1 MMKFG
6 MLSASVLLM
15 TLSGCSLNEA
25 EEDVG
30 GAPGSW
36 VNSGGSGPMAAAG
49 SGPIGTGGGPA
60 AGGATGSGGYGVGG
74 TGAGGESS
82 DCNEIVAECYSA
94 AYACCGQGVDEQ
106 CEMMAGNCA
115 SIICE
120 NPYPYPLQCTDYIV
134 PVDEAIDEAQAF
146 ELAVNTCANLG
157 LTATG
162 AELLELGVFVTC
174 CPDPNGGMGTGG
186 SGWGAGGSTGGTS
199 SGTGGYESGA
209 GGYEMGT
216 GGYEPGTGGYA
227 AGGTTGADMGSGSG
241 GFSMGGTGMGAGG
254 TGVVIPGFC
263 SGVGGVGGE
272 GGASTGGTGPMGGE
286 GGFAT
291 GGMPAD

>member
-1 MMKFG
+1 MKFG

-174 CPDPNGGMGTGG
+174 CPDPNGGMGTGAPAG
-186 SGWGAGGSTGGTS
+186 ARVAAPAARARVQAATRAAPAGMKWALVATSRAPAGTQPVAPPVQTWARARVASRWAAPGWAR
-199 SGTGGYESGA
+199 
-209 GGYEMGT
+209 
-216 GGYEPGTGGYA
+216 A
-227 AGGTTGADMGSGSG
+227 A
-241 GFSMGGTGMGAGG
+241 
-254 TGVVIPGFC
+254 P
-263 SGVGGVGGE
+263 E
-272 GGASTGGTGPMGGE
+272 W
-286 GGFAT
+286 
-291 GGMPAD
+291 